1 MKNKYFST
9 SFIVKISCAIIAVL
23 LSTVFLP
30 LCNTFAD
37 TIEISTA
44 EEFKSHLTT
53 GGMLKLVDDITLDEN
68 AFVSADISLDLNG
81 HTLDMGSNTLVSS
94 GATLTIDD
102 FSSMTTGTITSTAD
116 FTIQAGTST
125 TAGELIINNGI
136 IDCQGAY
143 GVRNYGDFTL
153 NGGEITSKDYTI
165 YHQGTSLIMNNG
177 TVTSTEGS
185 AISLYTEGASFTMNN
200 GLVRTYANDVA
211 IRLSRDDTSVI
222 INGGTVEALYSNEEH
237 TDGGAAIIGFKNT
250 EVTINGGNLISG
262 SNTISGNGSAS
273 GKNEGTNARFTVNGG
288 TITSHYG
295 AGIYA
300 PQVNGVTTVTGG
312 TITGL
317 TGIEIR
323 AGTLT
328 VTGGNITGTGEY
340 NVTPNTN
347 GLTTEGA
354 AISVAQHT
362 TAQPITVTI
371 TGGTFKAETPVSN
384 ANPLDYD
391 QPTFDRVDVEVKG
404 GEYNGDD
411 LDDVIDN
418 VPNGYTDV
426 DISPDPSTIIIEV
439 VPNNEAG
446 YYLSAKT
453 SGSINISGQ
462 METTATDYSDVNIL
476 SNCHAGYDVVMS
488 TSIDNNTLYLNGD
501 TTETHRV
508 SPIEDDHTLISAPN
522 TWGYYL
528 ADNPSYVP
536 TSTDLFH
543 TVPSI
548 SSTPAILRS
557 TDTTASQD
565 DINDTFRVYFGSYL
579 GPGLAAG
586 DYNMINDLSGQP
598 GSIVYQVTANPT
610 CTIVPI
616 EISFNQN
623 IDGEGGSETDPS
635 VDNFPTSADNH
646 INIESVNLTTITLSD
661 KTPTRDDYLF
671 VEWNTRPDGTGT
683 SYQPSDTI
691 VVGDNP
697 AAGELIGDITFY
709 AIWTDGCAGGTICF
723 EANGA
728 EAGTMN
734 NLTGERGATI
744 PLVAPNYSRTGYGFA
759 GWNTKP
765 DGTGVNY
772 GPQQNITIPT
782 SGGIILYANWI
793 TSSGTLQTWTG
804 ADSMETGDIIALT
817 DERDNQTY
825 AVAKFED
832 GNVWFIENSRLDP
845 SSANITILNTNHPTA
860 SFLENAPSSTSSN
873 TQCKDTNATCINTIA
888 YNTNN
893 LNRNLNQS
901 PTTSD
906 NSSAWYSYGVLYNW
920 HTATAG
926 NGTYEYT
933 NTSGPGANGT
943 VPGDIC
949 PAGWHLPTGNNGEYV
964 TMTNSIRGFG
974 NTDFKVRNY
983 PYNFIRSGEY
993 YNNSSSERGIIGRYW
1008 SSTASENAKAYR
1020 LGFNETSLTPNNTWN
1035 KWDNFA
1041 VRCLYDGNRIP
1052 TSIVTVD
1059 FPEHVTSVS
1068 LSNETYG
1075 NHEITTTGSTVNL
1088 VNDAPYTITATFEEG
1103 YTIDTWTTTADGEL
1117 DNHTS
1122 PTTTYTVTDTATL
1135 SLTTKAAT
1143 LTTYTLDYDTGA
1155 SSDTIPSS
1163 TATSYNASYNFEI
1176 TSIRPA
1182 LFGQSFIGW
1191 SETQGAT
1198 TADYEPGDT
1207 ITLTNPDPD
1216 NISSITKTLYTI
1228 YQEDTCSPGNICYF
1242 GNGAEAGVM
1251 TDQPA
1256 SSNTDTILIPS
1267 NYNKSGYGF
1276 AGWLVTENGTPYGPN
1291 ATITTPDLSTSGLK
1305 LYAKWVASAGDLQ
1318 TWTGCSTMQTGEI
1331 TALTDTRDGN
1341 VYTVAKLA
1349 DGKCW
1354 TTENLRLDFKS
1365 ATINA
1370 TNTNNPTANFI
1381 TKSASAIS
1389 SNTLCKANSSEC
1401 FDQIQFNS
1409 NNLNRSLT
1417 QSHNAESSSSAWYS
1431 YGTYYNWFTAT
1442 AGNGTYSST
1451 SSSTISGDIC
1461 PAGWHLPTGGSNGEY
1476 KDLNTAINNGS
1487 TSSDLNW
1494 RAYPNNFVWS
1504 GDYNNNKRTSAYV
1517 NTRTWT
1523 STAKDNNTAY
1533 RLGLDSNKTAAVT
1546 PTSNA
1551 WNKWDAF
1558 TVRCVKTN
1566 Q

>member
-1 MKNKYFST
+1 MKNIHFLS
-9 SFIVKISCAIIAVL
+9 SFIAKASCTIMAVL
-23 LSTVFLP
+23 LVTVFLP
-30 LCNTFAD
+30 IYNSFAD
-37 TIEISTA
+37 AIDISTP

-53 GGMLKLVDDITLDEN
+53 GGMLKLVNDITLNEN
-68 AFVSADISLDLNG
+68 AFINADISLDLNG
-81 HTLDMGSNTLVSS
+81 HTLNMSS
-94 GATLTIDD
+94 SSLIPNNATLTIDD
-102 FSSMTTGTITSTAD
+102 FSDTGNGTITSTAS
-116 FTIQAGTST
+116 FAIQVGTST
-125 TAGELIINNGI
+125 TTGGLTINSGV
-136 IDCQGAY
+136 IDCQGDY
-143 GVRNYGDFTL
+143 GIRNYGDFTL
-153 NGGEITSKDYTI
+153 NGGEITSKDFTI

-177 TVTSTEGS
+177 SVTSTEGT
-185 AISLYTEGASFTMNN
+185 AIGLYEEGVSFTMND
-200 GLVRTYANDVA
+200 GLVRTYADDVA
-211 IRLSRDDTSVI
+211 IRLSRPNTSVT
-222 INGGTVEALYSNEEH
+222 INGGTIEALYANEEH
-237 TDGGAAIIGFKNT
+237 TSGGNAIVGYKDT
-250 EVTINGGNLISG
+250 EVTINGGTLTSG
-262 SNTISGNGSAS
+262 GNTVSGNGSAS
-273 GKNEGTNARFTVNGG
+273 GKSEGTNARFTVNGG

-371 TGGTFKAETPVSN
+371 TGGNFEAETPVSN
-384 ANPLDYD
+384 PNPLNHD
-391 QPTFDRVDVEVKG
+391 QPTFDKVTINVEG
-404 GEYNGDD
+404 GQYNGDD
-411 LDDVIDN
+411 LDDVVDN
-418 VPNGYTDV
+418 VPEGYTDV
-426 DISPDPSTIIIEV
+426 DISPDDSTVIIEV
-439 VPNNEAG
+439 IPNNTAG
-446 YYLSAKT
+446 YYLSTKT
-453 SGSINISGQ
+453 SGSIDIFGQ
-462 METTATDYSDVNIL
+462 KQTTATDYSDINIL
-476 SNCHAGYDVVMS
+476 TNCHAGYEVTMS
-488 TSIDNNTLYLNGD
+488 STVNNNNLYLNSDD
-501 TTETHRV
+501 TSTY
-508 SPIEDDHTLISAPN
+508 SINPITDDTPLNSTPN
-522 TWGYYL
+522 TWGYL
-528 ADNPSYVP
+528 LSNDTAYVP
-536 TSTDLFH
+536 TASDHFHPVPTVSNPIALRTISGTATD
-543 TVPSI
+543 S
-548 SSTPAILRS
+548 
-557 TDTTASQD
+557 
-565 DINDTFRVYFGSYL
+565 DINDKFRLHFGANL
-579 GPGLAAG
+579 GFNLTAG
-586 DYNMINDLSGQP
+586 NYRLIADETQNP
-598 GSIVYQVTANPT
+598 GSIVYQVTASPT
-610 CTIVPI
+610 CTTVPI
-616 EISFNQN
+616 EISYNQN
-623 IDGEGGSETDPS
+623 LDGEGGSETDPS
-635 VDNFPTSADNH
+635 IENFPTSADNH
-646 INIESVNLTTITLSD
+646 INIESANLTTITLSD

-671 VEWNTRPDGTGT
+671 VEWNSHPDGTGT
-683 SYQPSDTI
+683 SYQPGETI

-697 AAGELIGDITFY
+697 AAGELIGENTFY

-728 EAGTMN
+728 EAGTMD
-734 NLTGERGATI
+734 NLTGERGTTI
-744 PLVAPNYSRTGYGFA
+744 SLIAPNYSRTGYGFA

-765 DGTGVNY
+765 DGTGINY

-782 SGGIILYANWI
+782 SGGIILYANWVQS
-793 TSSGTLQTWTG
+793 TGTLQTWTG

-825 AVAKFED
+825 AVAKLED

-845 SSANITILNTNHPTA
+845 SSANITILNTNHPTS
-860 SFLENAPSSTSSN
+860 SFLENAPNSTSSN
-873 TQCKDTNATCINTIA
+873 TQCKNTNAACINTIA

-901 PTTSD
+901 PTASD
-906 NSSAWYSYGVLYNW
+906 NASAWYSYGVLYNW

-926 NGTYEYT
+926 NGTYDYT
-933 NTSGPGANGT
+933 STSGPNADGT

-964 TMTNSIRGFG
+964 TLVNTIRGFA
-974 NTDFKVRNY
+974 NTDTKVRNY

-993 YNNSSSERGIIGRYW
+993 YNTSSSERGIIGRYW
-1008 SSTASENAKAYR
+1008 SATASENAKAYR

-1052 TSIVTVD
+1052 TNEVTVNL
-1059 FPEHVTSVS
+1059 PEHVTSVS
-1068 LSNETYG
+1068 FSNATYG
-1075 NHEITTTGSTVNL
+1075 NHEITTTGNTVNL
-1088 VNDAPYTITATFEEG
+1088 VNEAPYTIVATFEEG

-1117 DNHTS
+1117 ENATS
-1122 PTTTYTVTDTATL
+1122 PTATYTVTGATTL
-1135 SLTTKAAT
+1135 SLTTKTAT

-1155 SSDTIPSS
+1155 SSSTIPSS
-1163 TATSYNASYNFEI
+1163 TATSYNASYSFEI
-1176 TSIRPA
+1176 TSVRPA

-1198 TADYEPGDT
+1198 TTDYTPSDT

-1216 NISSITKTLYTI
+1216 NISSIAKTLYAV

-1256 SSNTDTILIPS
+1256 SSNADTILIPS
-1267 NYNKSGYGF
+1267 NYSKSGYGF

-1291 ATITTPDLSTSGLK
+1291 ATITTPDLSTEGLK
-1305 LYAKWVASAGDLQ
+1305 LYAKWIASTGDLQ

-1370 TNTNNPTANFI
+1370 TNTNNPTADFI
-1381 TKSASAIS
+1381 TKSTSAIS
-1389 SNTLCKANSSEC
+1389 SNTLCKTNNSDC

-1461 PAGWHLPTGGSNGEY
+1461 PAGWHLPTGGNNGEY
-1476 KDLNTAINNGS
+1476 KDLNATINNGS

-1494 RAYPNNFVWS
+1494 RTYPNNFIWS
-1504 GDYNNNKRTSAYV
+1504 GDYNGNKRAASYV
-1517 NTRTWT
+1517 NARIWT

-1558 TVRCVKTN
+1558 TIRCVKTN
-1566 Q
+1566 P